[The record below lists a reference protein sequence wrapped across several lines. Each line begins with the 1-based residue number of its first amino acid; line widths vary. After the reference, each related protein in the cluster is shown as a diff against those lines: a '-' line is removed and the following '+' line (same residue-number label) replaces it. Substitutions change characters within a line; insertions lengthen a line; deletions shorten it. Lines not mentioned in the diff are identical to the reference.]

1 MDNENLKVLELALEN
16 DILSSSDME
25 KIKESMKK
33 KTLEKLKNELKPLHP
48 YTIRQNEKDQRW
60 RTRVPDKS
68 CKSGLRMIV
77 KTSEQDL
84 YTALADYYGL
94 EWYDDED
101 KVTLETFY
109 PRWLKYKALHT
120 NSETYVSR
128 IDSDWKAYYVG
139 TKIIKE
145 PLRKLDKLALDVWAH
160 DLIKTHSMTKT
171 QYYNCTVIIRQ
182 ALDYAADLKLILEN
196 PFKYVKIDG
205 KRMFRKVKKKPDAT
219 QVYLTAEERA
229 ITRLA
234 WKDYHTHK
242 AMYDLAPLAIPFLFQ
257 TGLRIGELCAVR
269 YEDIESPDYIH
280 VQRMYNKDTKKV
292 IEHTKTDCGDRQVI
306 LTQKAKEIIRT
317 ARSRQKEVG
326 ADSTGYIFSMDG
338 KPVPQYAVAY
348 RFRKY
353 CKEYGTMVK
362 SSHKVRKTYISA
374 LLDAHVN
381 INTVRELVG
390 HSDERTTLKNYCFD
404 RNTEAEKREKVE
416 KALA

>member
-1 MDNENLKVLELALEN
+1 M
-16 DILSSSDME
+16 
-25 KIKESMKK
+25 
-33 KTLEKLKNELKPLHP
+33 
-48 YTIRQNEKDQRW
+48 
-60 RTRVPDKS
+60 
-68 CKSGLRMIV
+68 
-77 KTSEQDL
+77 
-84 YTALADYYGL
+84 
-94 EWYDDED
+94 
-101 KVTLETFY
+101 ETFY
-109 PRWLKYKALHT
+109 PTWLKYKALHT

-160 DLIKTHSMTKT
+160 ELIKTHSMTKT

-219 QVYLTAEERA
+219 QVYLTAEECA